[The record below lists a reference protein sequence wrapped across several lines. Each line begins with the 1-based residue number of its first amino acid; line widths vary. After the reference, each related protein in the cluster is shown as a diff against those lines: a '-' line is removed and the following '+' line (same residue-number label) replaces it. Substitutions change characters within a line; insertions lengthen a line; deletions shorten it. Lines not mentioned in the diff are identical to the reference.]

1 MTMTH
6 NQNSSIPTLYSL
18 RHCPYAMRARL
29 AILKSDTPVILR
41 NITLSNKP
49 PEMLTVSPKG
59 TVPVLVISSELII
72 EESLEIML
80 WVLAQQDPNNLLQI
94 ESPHLLLQMFQ
105 LISRFDDEFVK
116 CLAQYKC
123 ASRYRE
129 KNIEQ
134 KRQHCEVYLAILE
147 RRLNQHHFL
156 MSVQESLADIAL
168 FPFIRQIAKVERQW
182 YLQSPYPKLR
192 AWLNR
197 YLQSAEFTKVMVN
210 PPFWEKT
217 QPAFIFT

>member
-29 AILKSDTPVILR
+29 AILKSEKPIILR

-49 PEMLTVSPKG
+49 SEMLAVSPKG
-59 TVPVLVISSELII
+59 TVPVLVISPVLVI
-72 EESLEIML
+72 EESLEMML
-80 WVLAQQDPNNLLQI
+80 WVLAQHDPNNLLQI
-94 ESPHLLLQMFQ
+94 ESTHLLPQMFQ
-105 LISRFDDEFVK
+105 LISRFDDEFVE

-129 KNIEQ
+129 ENIKQ
-134 KRQHCEVYLAILE
+134 KRRDCEVYLAILE
-147 RRLNQHHFL
+147 TRLAQHTFL
-156 MSVQESLADIAL
+156 MSDNESLADIAL

-182 YLQSPYPKLR
+182 YLQSPYPRLR

-197 YLQSAEFTKVMVN
+197 YLQGSDFTKTMVN
-210 PPFWEKT
+210 PPFWDKA
-217 QPAFIFT
+217 QSAFIFA